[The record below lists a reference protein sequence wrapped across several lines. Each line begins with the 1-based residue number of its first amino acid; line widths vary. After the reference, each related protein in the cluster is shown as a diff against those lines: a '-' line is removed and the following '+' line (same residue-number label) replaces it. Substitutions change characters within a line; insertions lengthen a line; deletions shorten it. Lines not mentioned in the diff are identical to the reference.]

1 MEPDC
6 LVPGRTF
13 PANPRSSSVQRQPAC
28 RHLPRTSHQTK
39 ILLSKQNLLF
49 NSSHYSPGMHLPGP
63 SIDMQQRQRPEKT
76 LKNLALFFCSALC
89 ISLNWWRR
97 SKCLWLS
104 FERFL
109 YMQTT
114 LEIKQTET
122 MIGIALKKKANVH
135 SALWGSCNWEIR
147 FGIFHFLANSWPFSG
162 KMSLLLSNSLSFDK
176 ILLVKIEEKIAKH
189 AIFQTLNAFLCY
201 MGVFAKSVPFLL
213 QFLLLF
219 PSARHGEA
227 LTTLA
232 TWRCRYRDE
241 E

>member
-1 MEPDC
+1 MFFATNITIWLSFSSSPSPFIWYFLGVPRPGAMEPDC

-49 NSSHYSPGMHLPGP
+49 NSSHYSPGMHLPAP
-63 SIDMQQRQRPEKT
+63 SIDMQQRQRPEKN
-76 LKNLALFFCSALC
+76 LKKSCAILWQCALC

-122 MIGIALKKKANVH
+122 MIGIALKKKATM
-135 SALWGSCNWEIR
+135 
-147 FGIFHFLANSWPFSG
+147 G
-162 KMSLLLSNSLSFDK
+162 KLQLGDK
-176 ILLVKIEEKIAKH
+176 IWNFSLFSEFMT
-189 AIFQTLNAFLCY
+189 IFRENVTFT
-201 MGVFAKSVPFLL
+201 F
-213 QFLLLF
+213 
-219 PSARHGEA
+219 
-227 LTTLA
+227 
-232 TWRCRYRDE
+232 
-241 E
+241 